1 MSFTILFSCIEPS
14 VRTHSFAMLNT
25 VTVLGPHSIEVEGA
39 HILVA
44 RCRSLTAE
52 HTLVRVVG
60 KAFAVLLEA
69 DPTLGTIKIVM
80 LKTQTSSLTLE
91 DFLLNQIQE
100 Y

>member
-25 VTVLGPHSIEVEGA
+25 VTALGPHSTKVEGA
-39 HILVA
+39 HILVV
-44 RCRSLTAE
+44 RCKLLTAE
-52 HTLVRVVG
+52 HTLARVVD

-91 DFLLNQIQE
+91 DFLLNQIPE